1 MNLYVE
7 TSAVVAWLFG
17 EARGAEASRIL
28 QRSRRVFTSELTL
41 VECDRATISAMTMGR
56 VAPEVAEAARRRL
69 ALESVSRD
77 AYALT
82 SEVLLR
88 ARQAF
93 PVEPVRT
100 LDAFHLA
107 TALQFR
113 VIRPDLSVLSFDRRV
128 RENAVALGFE
138 VMPGEA

>member
-7 TSAVVAWLFG
+7 TSAVAAWLFG
-17 EARGAEASRIL
+17 EVRGAEARRIL
-28 QRSRRVFTSELTL
+28 QRSRGVFTSELTL
-41 VECDRATISAMTMGR
+41 VECDRAIISAVTSGR
-56 VAPEVAEAARRRL
+56 VAPHVAEAARRRL
-69 ALESVSRD
+69 ASESVSWD
-77 AYALT
+77 AYGLT

-88 ARQAF
+88 ARQTF

-113 VIRPDLSVLSFDRRV
+113 DFRPDLRLLSFDRRV

-138 VMPGEA
+138 ILPVDR